1 MGNAYPINA
10 HLSLSPTYYVLFLYE
25 GTPWQLQ
32 TAEKLMDIIGQQRAI
47 IYMDFVKDIA
57 PLAIALSEK
66 GVKCGAFH
74 GKKLS
79 PQDKTKLVENWMRG
93 EIQVMVCT
101 KAFGM
106 GIDQPDIGV
115 VVRIGCPPTL
125 EDWAQEFGR
134 AGRDGR
140 RAKGN
145 NYLFTTC
152 AMCIYQ
158 GIHQTRIDSVPRKG
172 PATC

>member
-1 MGNAYPINA
+1 M
-10 HLSLSPTYYVLFLYE
+10 
-25 GTPWQLQ
+25 
-32 TAEKLMDIIGQQRAI
+32 
-47 IYMDFVKDIA
+47 YMDFVKDIA
-57 PLAIALSEK
+57 PLAIALNEN
-66 GVKCGAFH
+66 GLKCGAFH

-79 PQDKTKLVENWMRG
+79 PQDKTKLVENWMEG

-140 RAKGN
+140 QAKG
-145 NYLFTTC
+145 
-152 AMCIYQ
+152 
-158 GIHQTRIDSVPRKG
+158 
-172 PATC
+172 